1 MPEQPPVPRDS
12 GAVARICS
20 ALHRAYRDLR
30 FYPPNHPVAQ
40 QSLDALARVL
50 LAFIRQEGS
59 LTLRVEES
67 RLVYDEDEVYSH
79 LETRDNLAFIMFRD
93 GLRAITF
100 QSGLEQSET
109 ESFVDCLARAD
120 DLVRSEQDLVTV
132 FWEQDFEH
140 IDYQAADPFL
150 SGGYLREGTVD
161 ALRDTVMRR
170 LDEVGLERNGG
181 ETPRRIDL
189 EVVPTVDL
197 RPEMLALTTQEL
209 EKSERVAEEATTVLD
224 DFAVVLLEMMGGLG
238 KQLDDAELISRSVA
252 AVLEAYLQ
260 VGDLNAVNFLLSELE
275 KLEASG
281 KITDGLL
288 GTVVSQAVSV
298 ETLRSL
304 SLELAVAPPERVA
317 LIEGFLGSIRQW
329 VFAAQLELLAASPD
343 MNVRRSLLAVLRKE
357 GGVPAKHLEPWLRDP
372 RWYVARNAAQLA
384 AASRDPCLVVPLTR
398 LLRHP
403 EARVRREAT
412 HTLEGFGGE
421 AALAGLTC
429 ALEDSDPTMRILAAR
444 GIAQVGGSAQEDL
457 VAAQVL
463 SRDFETR
470 SPEEVEAMVLAY
482 AKLFKERAVPFLD
495 KLWHRRFL
503 RPRPLAVRLAAIQA
517 LAGIPGELAHG
528 SLAQA
533 SKSGEVPVRRAAARA
548 LQSVQSSGA
557 HRS

>member
-1 MPEQPPVPRDS
+1 MPEQPPVPHDS

-20 ALHRAYRDLR
+20 ALHLAYRDLR

-209 EKSERVAEEATTVLD
+209 EKSERVAEEATTVLH

-260 VGDLNAVNFLLSELE
+260 VGDLNAVNFLLSEL
-275 KLEASG
+275 
-281 KITDGLL
+281 
-288 GTVVSQAVSV
+288 
-298 ETLRSL
+298 
-304 SLELAVAPPERVA
+304 
-317 LIEGFLGSIRQW
+317 
-329 VFAAQLELLAASPD
+329 
-343 MNVRRSLLAVLRKE
+343 
-357 GGVPAKHLEPWLRDP
+357 
-372 RWYVARNAAQLA
+372 
-384 AASRDPCLVVPLTR
+384 
-398 LLRHP
+398 
-403 EARVRREAT
+403 
-412 HTLEGFGGE
+412 
-421 AALAGLTC
+421 
-429 ALEDSDPTMRILAAR
+429 
-444 GIAQVGGSAQEDL
+444 
-457 VAAQVL
+457 
-463 SRDFETR
+463 
-470 SPEEVEAMVLAY
+470 
-482 AKLFKERAVPFLD
+482 
-495 KLWHRRFL
+495 
-503 RPRPLAVRLAAIQA
+503 
-517 LAGIPGELAHG
+517 
-528 SLAQA
+528 
-533 SKSGEVPVRRAAARA
+533 
-548 LQSVQSSGA
+548 
-557 HRS
+557 